1 MKLKH
6 LIALFFL
13 CSLPLFSADFSS
25 QFKGYPSYVI
35 GNEKYVSL
43 KTLIKVLHIQNWG
56 RIEDRVF
63 FEYQEKSFK
72 TRIGSNEI
80 TVDNKKQLLPSPI
93 KEIEGEIHFPLLPL
107 EGILGPVKSFAA
119 APTPE
124 KNLPPQVEER
134 KEPFALGTMQE
145 KDKPFVILIDAGHG
159 GHDDGARGNYGLKE
173 KDVNLDISLR
183 MKKYLSTQLKHIPN
197 IRFETTRETDIFLSL
212 NERVDIAKRMK
223 ADIFFCVHTNSSK
236 FNRLNAD
243 GFETYYPR
251 QKENLSF
258 SLPKFESDD
267 MEQVENHETLFQIVD
282 DLNATSVIEE
292 SRVMAEMV
300 QEHLAERLIC
310 PDRGAKSANFY
321 VLKYTPMISVLM
333 EVGFICNPNIEANL
347 RDPEVRQAIS
357 ETLGKAVITYL
368 QTRKIII

>member
-1 MKLKH
+1 
-6 LIALFFL
+6 
-13 CSLPLFSADFSS
+13 
-25 QFKGYPSYVI
+25 
-35 GNEKYVSL
+35 
-43 KTLIKVLHIQNWG
+43 
-56 RIEDRVF
+56 
-63 FEYQEKSFK
+63 
-72 TRIGSNEI
+72 
-80 TVDNKKQLLPSPI
+80 
-93 KEIEGEIHFPLLPL
+93 
-107 EGILGPVKSFAA
+107 
-119 APTPE
+119 
-124 KNLPPQVEER
+124 
-134 KEPFALGTMQE
+134 
-145 KDKPFVILIDAGHG
+145 
-159 GHDDGARGNYGLKE
+159 
-173 KDVNLDISLR
+173 
-183 MKKYLSTQLKHIPN
+183 
-197 IRFETTRETDIFLSL
+197 
-212 NERVDIAKRMK
+212 MK

-267 MEQVENHETLFQIVD
+267 MKQVENHETLFQIVD

-321 VLKYTPMISVLM
+321 VLKYTPMISVLV